1 MDTDTLIAY
10 FNNNAENRDA
20 WIKKNSYYN
29 QKIVEFMQFHIPPD
43 STVLEIGCGTGF
55 LLNALRPKKG
65 VGIDFSEEM
74 TKTAS
79 HKYPH
84 LHFITADALD
94 YHLEGT
100 FDYIILAD
108 TIGYFRDIQGV
119 LKNIRQNCTSK
130 TRIIIT
136 IYNFLW
142 EPILKFAEALNQ
154 KMKQPFTNWLA
165 PKDVEELLCL
175 EDFDVIKS
183 GELLLFPKYFPLLAS
198 LCNKYL
204 AHLPLVRNLCLAH
217 YLIARSIN
225 LPNSTYDETVSIV
238 VPARNEQGNIEEIAR
253 TLPRVGRETEIIFIE
268 GGSKDNTW
276 EEIIRV
282 SNDYKDKKIKF
293 AKQDGTGKGAAVRKG
308 FDLATGNILMIYD
321 ADMTVPATDIDKF
334 YKAVVSRKG
343 ELIIGNRLVY
353 PLEKDAMRILNVLGN
368 KFFSLIFTWLLG
380 QRIKDTLC
388 GTKVIAKEN
397 YEVLKQHRNYF
408 GDFDPFGDFDL
419 IFGASKRDLKIVE
432 VPIRYQE
439 RKYGETN
446 IRRFYHGWR
455 LLKMC
460 FFAMRKIK
468 FV

>member
-1 MDTDTLIAY
+1 MDPDTLIA
-10 FNNNAENRDA
+10 FFDNNAQKRDT

-29 QKIVEFMQFHIPPD
+29 QTILEFMQFHISTH

-55 LLNALRPKKG
+55 LLNALSPKKG
-65 VGIDFSEEM
+65 AGIDFSEKM
-74 TKTAS
+74 IKIAS
-79 HKYPH
+79 SKYPH
-84 LHFITADALD
+84 LDFINADALN

-100 FDYIILAD
+100 FDYIIMTD

-119 LKNIRQNCTSK
+119 LKNIRQNCTDK

-136 IYNFLW
+136 TYNYLW
-142 EPILKFAEALNQ
+142 EPILKCAEALNQ

-165 PKDVEELLCL
+165 PKDIEGLLCL
-175 EDFDVIKS
+175 ENFDVIKS
-183 GELLLFPKYFPLLAS
+183 GELLLCPKYFPLLAS

-204 AHLPLVRNLCLAH
+204 AHLPMLRGLCLAH
-217 YLIARSIN
+217 YIIARPIN
-225 LPNSTYDETVSIV
+225 LPNSTRDETVSIV
-238 VPARNEQGNIEEIAR
+238 VPARNEQSNIEAIVR
-253 TLPRVGRETEIIFIE
+253 DLPQLGKETEIIFIE

-282 SNDYKDKKIKF
+282 SNEYKDKKIKF
-293 AKQDGTGKGAAVRKG
+293 AKQDGIGKGDAVRKG

-321 ADMTVPATDIDKF
+321 ADMTIPAIDLDKF
-334 YKAVVSRKG
+334 YEAVVSRKG

-353 PLEKDAMRILNVLGN
+353 PLEKEAMRILNVLGN
-368 KFFSLIFTWLLG
+368 KIFSLIFSWLLG
-380 QRIKDTLC
+380 QKIKDTLC
-388 GTKVIAKEN
+388 GTKVIAKKN

-419 IFGASKRDLKIVE
+419 ILGASKRDLKIIE
-432 VPIRYQE
+432 IPLRYRE

-446 IRRFYHGWR
+446 IRRFYHGWL